1 MCLFK
6 DFCSPNQHCVS
17 RNFVYTFFQCGP
29 LVHCCCWYK
38 SYKYQQNTPAH
49 HSHLPPHSRRKTS
62 RKIKTFSPFLLISQ
76 QKSRLKPSV
85 LVGLLAPP
93 VSPQDLPW
101 FPPVR
106 KCRLLPP
113 RPAPASCSSAAT
125 RQMCS
130 AASGRLLSVTERGG
144 NISISKILFS
154 SKMRHFI

>member
-1 MCLFK
+1 MKRSLLMCLFK
-6 DFCSPNQHCVS
+6 DFCSPYQHCVS
-17 RNFVYTFFQCGP
+17 RNFAYTFIQCGP

-93 VSPQDLPW
+93 VSPQDLPLV
-101 FPPVR
+101 PPGQEVQAIA
-106 KCRLLPP
+106 
-113 RPAPASCSSAAT
+113 APACT
-125 RQMCS
+125 
-130 AASGRLLSVTERGG
+130 SVLQLNSNKTNVQRSKWSLAVSHRARGKLWQY
-144 NISISKILFS
+144 S
-154 SKMRHFI
+154 